1 MADQVAHA
9 PARLGSA
16 APWEAPE
23 EPWRRDPLVL
33 PAESAAYPAV
43 ARYVRGVVARAGL
56 PHNPAYRLRL
66 AVEELAVNAVQH
78 GYQGRPGYLRVLGGA
93 DRRYVWIRLADA
105 APPFDPSAHRVV
117 PDLTVPIGLRPVG
130 GLGVH
135 LALSAVDAFEYAY
148 AEGEN
153 RSTVLVRRCPGRSAD
168 DERRLS

>member
-1 MADQVAHA
+1 MTHLDQLNDPGPRRHSVVTVGLWVFLAA
-9 PARLGSA
+9 LAMLFGASMLG
-16 APWEAPE
+16 
-23 EPWRRDPLVL
+23 
-33 PAESAAYPAV
+33 
-43 ARYVRGVVARAGL
+43 
-56 PHNPAYRLRL
+56 
-66 AVEELAVNAVQH
+66 
-78 GYQGRPGYLRVLGGA
+78 
-93 DRRYVWIRLADA
+93 YVWIRLADA